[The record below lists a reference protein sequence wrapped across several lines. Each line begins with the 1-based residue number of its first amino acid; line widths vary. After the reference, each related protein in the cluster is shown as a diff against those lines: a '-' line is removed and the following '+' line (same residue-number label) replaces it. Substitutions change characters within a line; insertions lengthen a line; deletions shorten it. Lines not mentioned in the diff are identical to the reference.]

1 VSASEP
7 PKNDPKLKDAAD
19 GPEEKDRSLPDFP
32 APQADEVTEAAPP
45 IERRATPRAPA
56 RAFDRSR
63 GAAFLVGSGIL
74 LSRLAGLVRQTMIA
88 RYLGAG
94 FAADAFNAAFRIP
107 NLLQNLLGEGVL
119 SASFIPEYAG
129 LLGRG
134 DEEEATKLAGAV
146 AGILA
151 LVSSI
156 LVLLGVIG
164 APYLVAVIANGFP
177 PDKRDLTV
185 QLTRILFPG
194 AGLFVFS
201 AWCLGVLNSH
211 RRFFMSYTAPV
222 IWNAAMVATLI
233 FFHEGHTQVQLATYL
248 AYGSVV
254 GAALQ
259 FGIQLPQVLTLARGV
274 RPRLTAA
281 TESVRRVFRNFV
293 PAFVGRGV
301 VQISAYVDAWLAS
314 YLGNGAVSS
323 FTYAQAIYVLP
334 ISLFGMAISA
344 AELPSMSRAVGTAAE
359 IGAYLRGRL
368 SDGLDRIAYFIVPS
382 SVALFALGDLIVHL
396 LFQSGRFQRDNTIW
410 VWQILI
416 GSTIGLLAS
425 TMGRLYS
432 STFYAMRD
440 TKTPLRYAVVRVVLT
455 TVLGYLFALV
465 LPPMLHLDRKL
476 GAAGLTASAGLAGW
490 VEFYLLRREIDK
502 RIGRTRL
509 VPARMVRLWGAAIV
523 AAMIPW
529 IYKLWVD
536 RGAPVFSP
544 HVAAV
549 HSKLAALILLL
560 AYGLVYLA
568 MTAAF
573 GIPEARNVIDRGR
586 RLFRL
591 VLRTG

>member
-1 VSASEP
+1 VSNGE
-7 PKNDPKLKDAAD
+7 DQ
-19 GPEEKDRSLPDFP
+19 EEEDRSLPAFP

-45 IERRATPRAPA
+45 IERRATPRTSGKP
-56 RAFDRSR
+56 FDRSK

-74 LSRLAGLVRQTMIA
+74 LSRLAGLIRQTMMA

-94 FAADAFNAAFRIP
+94 MAADAFNAAFRIP
-107 NLLQNLLGEGVL
+107 NMLQNLFGEGVL

-129 LLGRG
+129 LLGKG
-134 DEEEATKLAGAV
+134 DENEATRLAGAV
-146 AGILA
+146 VGMLA

-156 LVLLGVIG
+156 IVALGVFT
-164 APYLVAVIANGFP
+164 APWLVAIIANGFTGE
-177 PDKRDLTV
+177 KRELTV

-194 AGLFVFS
+194 AGLLVFS
-201 AWCLGVLNSH
+201 AWCLGILNSH

-222 IWNAAMVATLI
+222 LWNLAMVLTLI
-233 FFHEGHTQVQLATYL
+233 FLHQRHTEVQLAVDL

-254 GAALQ
+254 GSALQ
-259 FGIQLPQVLTLARGV
+259 LGVQIPQVMSLARGV

-281 TESVRRVFRNFV
+281 ADSVRNVFRNFI

-301 VQISAYVDAWLAS
+301 VQLSAYVDAWLAS

-344 AELPSMSRAVGTAAE
+344 AELPTMSRAVGTAAE

-382 SVALFALGDLIVHL
+382 AVALFALGDLIVLL
-396 LFQSGRFQRDNTIW
+396 LFQSGRFQRGNTVW

-416 GSTIGLLAS
+416 GSTVGILAS

-432 STFYAMRD
+432 STFYALRD
-440 TKTPLRYAVVRVVLT
+440 TRTPLRYAVVRVILT
-455 TVLGYLFALV
+455 TALGYFFALI
-465 LPPMLHLDRKL
+465 LPGLLGLDRKL

-490 VEFYLLRREIDK
+490 VEFYLLRREMDK

-509 VPARMVRLWGAAIV
+509 VPARMARLWGAALAG
-523 AAMIPW
+523 AAIPW
-529 IYKLWVD
+529 VYKLVVD
-536 RGAPVFSP
+536 SGAPILSA
-544 HVAAV
+544 HETAV
-549 HSKLAALILLL
+549 RSKFMALVLLSV
-560 AYGLVYLA
+560 YGLTYLGI
-568 MTAAF
+568 TAAF
-573 GIPEARNVIDRGR
+573 GIPEAKNVFDRGR
-586 RLFRL
+586 RLVNL
-591 VLRTG
+591 ALRPK

>member
-1 VSASEP
+1 
-7 PKNDPKLKDAAD
+7 
-19 GPEEKDRSLPDFP
+19 
-32 APQADEVTEAAPP
+32 
-45 IERRATPRAPA
+45 
-56 RAFDRSR
+56 
-63 GAAFLVGSGIL
+63 
-74 LSRLAGLVRQTMIA
+74 
-88 RYLGAG
+88 
-94 FAADAFNAAFRIP
+94 
-107 NLLQNLLGEGVL
+107 
-119 SASFIPEYAG
+119 
-129 LLGRG
+129 
-134 DEEEATKLAGAV
+134 
-146 AGILA
+146 
-151 LVSSI
+151 
-156 LVLLGVIG
+156 
-164 APYLVAVIANGFP
+164 
-177 PDKRDLTV
+177 
-185 QLTRILFPG
+185 
-194 AGLFVFS
+194 
-201 AWCLGVLNSH
+201 
-211 RRFFMSYTAPV
+211 
-222 IWNAAMVATLI
+222 
-233 FFHEGHTQVQLATYL
+233 
-248 AYGSVV
+248 
-254 GAALQ
+254 
-259 FGIQLPQVLTLARGV
+259 
-274 RPRLTAA
+274 
-281 TESVRRVFRNFV
+281 
-293 PAFVGRGV
+293 
-301 VQISAYVDAWLAS
+301 
-314 YLGNGAVSS
+314 
-323 FTYAQAIYVLP
+323 
-334 ISLFGMAISA
+334 
-344 AELPSMSRAVGTAAE
+344 
-359 IGAYLRGRL
+359 
-368 SDGLDRIAYFIVPS
+368 
-382 SVALFALGDLIVHL
+382 GDLIVHL

>member
-1 VSASEP
+1 VTNGE
-7 PKNDPKLKDAAD
+7 DQ
-19 GPEEKDRSLPDFP
+19 EEEDRSLPAFP

-45 IERRATPRAPA
+45 IERRATPRATSK
-56 RAFDRSR
+56 AFDRSR

-74 LSRLAGLVRQTMIA
+74 LSRLAGLIRQTMMA

-94 FAADAFNAAFRIP
+94 MAADAFNAAFRIP
-107 NLLQNLLGEGVL
+107 NMLQNLFGEGVL

-134 DEEEATKLAGAV
+134 EENEATRLAGAV
-146 AGILA
+146 VGMLA

-156 LVLLGVIG
+156 IVAAGVFT
-164 APYLVAVIANGFP
+164 APWLVAIIANGFTGE
-177 PDKRDLTV
+177 KRELTV

-194 AGLFVFS
+194 AGLLVFS
-201 AWCLGVLNSH
+201 AWCLGILNSH

-222 IWNAAMVATLI
+222 LWNLAMVVTLV
-233 FFHEGHTQVQLATYL
+233 FFHKGHTEVQLAVYL

-254 GAALQ
+254 GSALQ
-259 FGIQLPQVLTLARGV
+259 FGIQIPQVMSLARGV
-274 RPRLTAA
+274 RPRLTASA
-281 TESVRRVFRNFV
+281 DSVRNVFRNFV

-301 VQISAYVDAWLAS
+301 VQLSAYVDAWLAS

-344 AELPSMSRAVGTAAE
+344 AELPTMSRAVGTAAE

-382 SVALFALGDLIVHL
+382 AVALFALGDLIVHL

-416 GSTIGLLAS
+416 GSTIGILAS

-440 TKTPLRYAVVRVVLT
+440 TKTPLRYAVVRVILT
-455 TVLGYLFALV
+455 TVLGYFFALV
-465 LPPMLHLDRKL
+465 LPGLLGLDRKL

-490 VEFYLLRREIDK
+490 VEFYLLRRELDK

-509 VPARMVRLWGAAIV
+509 VPARMARLWGAALV
-523 AAMIPW
+523 GAAIPW
-529 IYKLWVD
+529 AYKLVVD
-536 RGAPVFSP
+536 RGAPILSA
-544 HVAAV
+544 HETAV
-549 HSKLAALILLL
+549 HTKLMAFILLGVYAL
-560 AYGLVYLA
+560 TYLA
-568 MTAAF
+568 ITAAF
-573 GIPEARNVIDRGR
+573 GIPEAKNVFDRGR
-586 RLFRL
+586 RLL
-591 VLRTG
+591 NLALRPK